1 MDTKSMK
8 KDFQKMVKAYRD
20 SKPAIYSEWS
30 KQMVRPEFPK
40 AMLTNQ
46 QLCNNTATIN
56 FGYGTSRI
64 HDEAKAFINSAAFTT
79 FCDKYEIKNAFVELN
94 SDNRYQVRI
103 NY

>member
-56 FGYGTSRI
+56 FGYGASKQ
-64 HDEAKAFINSAAFTT
+64 DEAKVFLNSAAFIA
-79 FCDKYEIKNAFVELN
+79 FCEKYEIKNAFVELN
-94 SDNRYQVRI
+94 SDNRYQLRV